1 MNEKNRNKRQEQH
14 LLLYKEEEEEKETI
28 HGTIYK
34 YNKKT
39 TNEINK

>member
-1 MNEKNRNKRQEQH
+1 MNEKDRNKRQEQH
-14 LLLYKEEEEEKETI
+14 LLLYKEEEEKETI